1 MMNEMVSKKG
11 KKVFTI
17 KSGGQHRLTIVPYSC
32 NQSNMYRY
40 VECTVLNSHFLQR
53 LSRPK

>member
-1 MMNEMVSKKG
+1 MSEMVSKKG

-32 NQSNMYRY
+32 NQSRVGGMYCITRYGTSMNY
-40 VECTVLNSHFLQR
+40 VE
-53 LSRPK
+53 